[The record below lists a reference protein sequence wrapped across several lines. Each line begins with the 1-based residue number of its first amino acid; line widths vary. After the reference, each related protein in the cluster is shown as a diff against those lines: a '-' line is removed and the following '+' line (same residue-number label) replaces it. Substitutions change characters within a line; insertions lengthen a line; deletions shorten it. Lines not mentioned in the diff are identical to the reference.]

1 MNEKPGHE
9 STCET
14 LKGFTVPPNDG
25 NYGLAG
31 TPPAAGQRAILLRAA
46 RPLVQKSG
54 PRGNDRLGVG
64 QARPRSQ

>member
-25 NYGLAG
+25 NYVSGLAG

-46 RPLVQKSG
+46 LLHIDIYVK
-54 PRGNDRLGVG
+54 
-64 QARPRSQ
+64 